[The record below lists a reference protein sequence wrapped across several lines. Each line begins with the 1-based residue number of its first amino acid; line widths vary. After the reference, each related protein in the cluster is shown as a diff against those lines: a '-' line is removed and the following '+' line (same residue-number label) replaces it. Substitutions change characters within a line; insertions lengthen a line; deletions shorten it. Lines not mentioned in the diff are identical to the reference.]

1 MPEETGRA
9 AGIADDNRLEKDYLI
24 SVENRDTAPYSL
36 RAPALLSARS
46 GGGRDNEAGQEDDNM
61 STTQATR
68 VFARVAETES
78 FHCVAREAK
87 VSNAPVSRAIALLET
102 HFGTGLIN
110 RTTRE
115 ISLTDAE
122 AHYLERCRAILKEL
136 NHLKS
141 TISSTEAG
149 PGGTLR
155 VVASGA
161 LLSLTLAQLVAGFC
175 KRYRSVIVGLTLIE
189 VEVGFGRGGNGV
201 GIVTGATVSAA
212 SFGQGFK

>member
-1 MPEETGRA
+1 
-9 AGIADDNRLEKDYLI
+9 
-24 SVENRDTAPYSL
+24 
-36 RAPALLSARS
+36 
-46 GGGRDNEAGQEDDNM
+46 M

-87 VSNAPVSRAIALLET
+87 VSNGPVSRAIALLET

-110 RTTRE
+110 RPTRE

-189 VEVGFGRGGNGV
+189 VEVGFGRGGNDV
-201 GIVTGATVSAA
+201 GIVTRATVSAA